1 VLGQTLDSQQRKKQQ
16 PFKKEKQHID
26 LTSAIME
33 ENAKL
38 YGGGGS
44 GVHGHEEE
52 TDQSSPH
59 SQNHRHIKLKQK
71 LIYELSLKIEG
82 TDTKIEIQEGDS
94 ISEIVE
100 HLALQYKLSKDF
112 QDALEIYID
121 RKL

>member
-1 VLGQTLDSQQRKKQQ
+1 
-16 PFKKEKQHID
+16 
-26 LTSAIME
+26 ME

-82 TDTKIEIQEGDS
+82 TETKIEIQEGDS

-121 RKL
+121 RKLQNENLAGLVVQTPVTQSSSDVKPIDQQ